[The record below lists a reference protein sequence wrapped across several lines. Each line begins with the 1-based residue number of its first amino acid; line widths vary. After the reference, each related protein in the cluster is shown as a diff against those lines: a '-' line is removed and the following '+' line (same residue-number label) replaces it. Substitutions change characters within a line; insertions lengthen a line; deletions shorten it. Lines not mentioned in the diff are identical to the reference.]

1 MRAVRKFEQAERQL
15 PGAPLQS
22 ELDTLLAPLPEP
34 AAALARRLVA
44 LVAAHPGLSGEVK
57 TGWKSINFRHA
68 KAGHVCALFP
78 HPDRVSLYFEQGRLL
93 DNDHGLFQGE
103 GLKKGRFIR
112 MLPGAEIPID
122 IIGILIAEAIAL
134 QR

>member
-1 MRAVRKFEQAERQL
+1 MSAARKFDETIHQL
-15 PGAPLQS
+15 SGAPAQG
-22 ELDTLLAPLPEP
+22 ELDDLLAPLPGDT
-34 AAALARRLVA
+34 AALARRLVA

-68 KAGHVCALFP
+68 RAGHVCAVFP
-78 HPDRVSLYFEQGRLL
+78 HLDRVSLYFEQGRLL
-93 DNDHGLFQGE
+93 DNGHGLFQGE

-112 MLPGAEIPID
+112 ILPGAEIPID

-134 QR
+134 AG

>member
-1 MRAVRKFEQAERQL
+1 MSAARKFEQAERL
-15 PGAPLQS
+15 PAGAPLQG
-22 ELDTLLAPLPEP
+22 ELDALLAPLPEP
-34 AAALARRLVA
+34 TAALARRLVT

-68 KAGHVCALFP
+68 KAGHVCAVFP
-78 HPDRVSLYFEQGRLL
+78 HLDRVSLYFEQGRLL
-93 DNDHGLFQGE
+93 DNGHGLFQGE

-134 QR
+134 QQ

>member
-1 MRAVRKFEQAERQL
+1 MSAARKFDETIHQQS
-15 PGAPLQS
+15 GAPAQG
-22 ELDTLLAPLPEP
+22 ELDDLLAPLPEDT
-34 AAALARRLVA
+34 AALARRLVA

-68 KAGHVCALFP
+68 RAGHVCAVFP
-78 HPDRVSLYFEQGRLL
+78 HLDRVSLYFEQGRLL
-93 DNDHGLFQGE
+93 DNGHGLFQGE

-112 MLPGAEIPID
+112 ILPGSEIPID

-134 QR
+134 AG

>member
-1 MRAVRKFEQAERQL
+1 MSLAAHSRPSAALPSGAPAQAE
-15 PGAPLQS
+15 
-22 ELDTLLAPLPEP
+22 LDDLLAPLPE
-34 AAALARRLVA
+34 ASAALARRLVA

-57 TGWKSINFRHA
+57 TGWKSINFRHG
-68 KAGHVCALFP
+68 KSGHVCAVFP

-93 DNDHGLFQGE
+93 DNGHGLFQGE

-122 IIGILIAEAIAL
+122 VIGILISEAIAL
-134 QR
+134 LD

>member
-1 MRAVRKFEQAERQL
+1 MSAARKFDETIHQ
-15 PGAPLQS
+15 PSGAPAQG
-22 ELDTLLAPLPEP
+22 ELDDLLAPLPDDT
-34 AAALARRLVA
+34 AALARCLVA

-68 KAGHVCALFP
+68 RAGHVCAVFP
-78 HPDRVSLYFEQGRLL
+78 HLDRVSLYFEQGRLL
-93 DNDHGLFQGE
+93 DNGHGLFQGE

-112 MLPGAEIPID
+112 ILPGAEIPID

-134 QR
+134 AG

>member
-1 MRAVRKFEQAERQL
+1 MSLAAHSRPNAALPSGAPAQAE
-15 PGAPLQS
+15 
-22 ELDTLLAPLPEP
+22 LDDLLAPLPE
-34 AAALARRLVA
+34 ASAALARRLVA

-57 TGWKSINFRHA
+57 TGWKSINFRHG
-68 KAGHVCALFP
+68 KSGHVCAVFP

-93 DNDHGLFQGE
+93 DNGHGLFQGE

-122 IIGILIAEAIAL
+122 VIGILIGEAIAL
-134 QR
+134 LD